1 MGVCPKVPGK
11 LISEA
16 SKLTR
21 SCSRCPLR
29 PSHWLSLV
37 GWTTVRNTMAH
48 VETPIS
54 SFWLKQSLSLE
65 LSTSQLL
72 LGPPFSAEA
81 LRGSFPS
88 VTPLS
93 FLSHYSVHHR
103 QKHRE
108 FPLWATRVCTL
119 ALPCT
124 GGENLSKSLKLDL
137 ILRFLI
143 HKKKNNGPYKA
154 HPAGLLPGSNQ
165 IIYINKG
172 RCNYHH
178 CVCMTHSILSP

>member
-1 MGVCPKVPGK
+1 MRSQVTGVCPKVPGK

-29 PSHWLSLV
+29 PSHRLSLV
-37 GWTTVRNTMAH
+37 GWATVRNTIAR

-65 LSTSQLL
+65 VLASQLL
-72 LGPPFSAEA
+72 LGPPFSEEA
-81 LRGSFPS
+81 LRGGFPS

-93 FLSHYSVHHR
+93 FLSHYSVHYH

-124 GGENLSKSLKLDL
+124 GGENLSKSLKLNL

-143 HKKKNNGPYKA
+143 HKKRTMVPTRPILQGCFQD
-154 HPAGLLPGSNQ
+154 Q
-165 IIYINKG
+165 I
-172 RCNYHH
+172 R
-178 CVCMTHSILSP
+178 